1 MVKRRIQYH
10 VFTGIDMS
18 LHGVTWRVNAS
29 ALDNMDLLEDSLKWV
44 SGEKSIINRTKDK
57 SFHGSEQY
65 LIVAQTQKRK
75 EAIESLKKLGDD
87 VLTDILKEGIEK
99 RIDDSK
105 NLHIRLELSKLVAGE
120 ISLADKK
127 TTSSTVKGKFKIES
141 YPGEKSSEVIS
152 KLIETIVDNN

>member
-1 MVKRRIQYH
+1 
-10 VFTGIDMS
+10 MS
-18 LHGVTWRVNAS
+18 LT
-29 ALDNMDLLEDSLKWV
+29 L
-44 SGEKSIINRTKDK
+44 
-57 SFHGSEQY
+57 
-65 LIVAQTQKRK
+65 KRK

-152 KLIETIVDNN
+152 KLIETILDNN